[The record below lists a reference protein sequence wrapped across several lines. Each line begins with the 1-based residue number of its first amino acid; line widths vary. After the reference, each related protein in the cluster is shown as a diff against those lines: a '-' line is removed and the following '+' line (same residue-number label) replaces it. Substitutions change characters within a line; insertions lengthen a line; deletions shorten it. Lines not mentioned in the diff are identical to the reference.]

1 VLNEKRLVQRAGL
14 DEAQVLLA
22 SPGAMSTE
30 LAATVAAVGG
40 LLGAEPLRIR

>member
-1 VLNEKRLVQRAGL
+1 VLNEKRLVQSAGL